1 MAGWAVFL
9 AGLGAA
15 LALMT
20 GVWAASV
27 VRHDASLVDRY
38 WGLGFVLVTLVWW
51 GLAGWPLKGLW
62 IVVPVFLWGLRLS
75 AFITWRNWGHGEDG
89 RYTDMRAGRRDTAFA
104 ARSLV
109 TIFWL
114 QGALVAVIGLPIL
127 AVIKAD
133 GLWWPLAVA
142 GLLAWGVGLWF
153 EAVADAQMA
162 RFRRDPGN
170 RGQVM
175 DRGLWRYSR
184 HPNYFGEIVV
194 WVGFGLLALAAGG
207 WWAVPSAVLMILL
220 ILRVSGVT
228 LLERRLHESR
238 PGYADYVRRTNT
250 LIPGPPRG

>member
-1 MAGWAVFL
+1 
-9 AGLGAA
+9 
-15 LALMT
+15 MT

-27 VRHDASLVDRY
+27 ARRDASLVDRF
-38 WGLGFVLVTLVWW
+38 WGGGFVLVTLVWW
-51 GLAGWPLKGLW
+51 GLSGGPLQALW
-62 IVVPVFLWGLRLS
+62 IVIPVLLWGLRLS

-89 RYTDMRAGRRDTAFA
+89 RYTDMRTGRSDGAFA

-114 QGALVAVIGLPIL
+114 QGALVAVIGLPML
-127 AVIKAD
+127 AVIQAEE
-133 GLWWPLAVA
+133 LRWPLAAA
-142 GLLAWGVGLWF
+142 GLVVWATGLFF

-162 RFRRDPGN
+162 RFRADPAN

-194 WVGFGLLALAAGG
+194 WIGFGLLALAAGG

-250 LIPGPPRG
+250 LIPGPPRD

>member
-1 MAGWAVFL
+1 MAGGELFL
-9 AGLGAA
+9 AGLAA
-15 LALMT
+15 VLVLMT

-27 VRHDASLVDRY
+27 VRRDASLVDRY

-51 GLAGWPLKGLW
+51 GLSGWPPQALW
-62 IVVPVFLWGLRLS
+62 IVIPVLLWGLRLS
-75 AFITWRNWGHGEDG
+75 AFISWRNWGHGEDG
-89 RYTDMRAGRRDTAFA
+89 RYTDMRAGRTDGAFA

-114 QGALVAVIGLPIL
+114 QGGLVAVIGLPML
-127 AVIKAD
+127 AVIQAE
-133 GLWWPLAVA
+133 GLWWPLAAAGIVAWAA
-142 GLLAWGVGLWF
+142 GLFL

-162 RFRRDPGN
+162 RFRADPAS

-194 WVGFGLLALAAGG
+194 WIGFALLALAAGG

-228 LLERRLHESR
+228 LLERRLQVSR

-250 LIPGPPRG
+250 LIPGPPRD

>member
-1 MAGWAVFL
+1 MGGGFLFL

-20 GVWAASV
+20 AVWAASV
-27 VRHDASLVDRY
+27 VRRDASLVDRF
-38 WGLGFVLVTLVWW
+38 WGVGFVLVTLVWW
-51 GLAGWPLKGLW
+51 GLSGGPLQALW
-62 IVVPVFLWGLRLS
+62 IVIPVLLWGLRLS

-89 RYTDMRAGRRDTAFA
+89 RYTDMRAGRSDGAFA

-114 QGALVAVIGLPIL
+114 QGALVAVIGLPML
-127 AVIKAD
+127 AVIQAD
-133 GLWWPLAVA
+133 GLWWPLAAV
-142 GLLAWGVGLWF
+142 GLLAWATGLFF

-162 RFRRDPGN
+162 RFRADPAS

-194 WVGFGLLALAAGG
+194 WIGFGLLALAAGG